1 MYPHCPWK
9 SKAFA
14 SPSARTA
21 HQDGLRYAFA
31 KSFVPSAYSFA
42 VLAAICL
49 SVTLLMEFLVRR
61 GNVASDLDTLVA
73 SQCLKHQQNYQSPV
87 IL

>member
-42 VLAAICL
+42 VLAQLAQKDPRQGALMMHEQPLARWTSHL
-49 SVTLLMEFLVRR
+49 SECH
-61 GNVASDLDTLVA
+61 ASDGIPGRA
-73 SQCLKHQQNYQSPV
+73 RQCGK
-87 IL
+87 